1 MMNSNGFLEIILG
14 PMFGGKTTQL
24 INRYNEITDNEIT
37 DNLNSNIQ
45 PHVLTINYDKDT
57 RYSTNQIVSHDG
69 KTLDCNFIHEL
80 EDIDRIPELLS
91 KLNNSKFIFIDEA
104 QFFKNLKNWV
114 LYQVDHNNKHI
125 ILSGLDSDFKREK
138 FGEILDLIP
147 HSNKITKLTGTCLKC
162 SNPSIY
168 THRISNEIE
177 QEVIGNDNYIPVCR
191 KCYNDFNK

>member
-1 MMNSNGFLEIILG
+1 MNSTGFLEIILG

-24 INRYNEITDNEIT
+24 INRYNEITDN
-37 DNLNSNIQ
+37 LNSHSYSTIQ
-45 PHVLTINYDKDT
+45 PDVFTINYDKDT

-80 EDIDRIPELLS
+80 EDIDRNPKLLS

-114 LYQVDHNNKHI
+114 LYQLDHNNKHI
-125 ILSGLDSDFKREK
+125 ILCGLDSDFKREK

-147 HSNKITKLTGTCLKC
+147 HSNKITKLTGTCSKC
-162 SNPSIY
+162 YNSSIY

-177 QEVIGNDNYIPVCR
+177 QEIIGNDKYIPVCR
-191 KCYNDFNK
+191 KCYNDLNK